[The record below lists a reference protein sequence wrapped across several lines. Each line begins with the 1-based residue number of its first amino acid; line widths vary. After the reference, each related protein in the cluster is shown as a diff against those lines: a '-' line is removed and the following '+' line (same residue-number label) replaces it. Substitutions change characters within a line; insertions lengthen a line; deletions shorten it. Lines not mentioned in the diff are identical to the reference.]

1 MIEWRLVAR
10 FALLAILCACVLDAA
25 HAATKHRARAAARA
39 TAATAASLERTP
51 TGGPARM
58 IEIEPGVFV
67 STFDCISDDG
77 RGHIRFEQYPRAGG
91 GGASGAGGS
100 GM

>member
-77 RGHIRFEQYPRAGG
+77 RGHRRPCHGSGG
-91 GGASGAGGS
+91 GGASAAGGS